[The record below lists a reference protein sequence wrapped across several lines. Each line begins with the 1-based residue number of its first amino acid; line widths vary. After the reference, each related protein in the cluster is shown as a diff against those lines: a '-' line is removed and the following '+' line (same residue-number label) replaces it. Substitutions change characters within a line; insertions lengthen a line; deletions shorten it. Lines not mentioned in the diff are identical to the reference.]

1 MFMQS
6 SPYKLY
12 GSHKEVLFIDNISS
26 PLTNRFHINIFN
38 TFAYTF
44 CFVKDIYG
52 RQVFIEVE
60 NKRCTAIYK
69 TFFRMDPIGP
79 FFHEY
84 HLAVRL
90 FPIKSFC
97 QMNCLFS
104 TLRRKAKGALSVVA
118 HA

>member
-1 MFMQS
+1 M
-6 SPYKLY
+6 
-12 GSHKEVLFIDNISS
+12 DNISS
-26 PLTNRFHINIFN
+26 PLTNRFHINIFD

-44 CFVKDIYG
+44 CLRKDIYE
-52 RQVFIEVE
+52 RQVFVEVG
-60 NKRCTAIYK
+60 NKRHAAIYK
-69 TFFRMDPIGP
+69 AFFRMDPIGP

-90 FPIKSFC
+90 SPIKSFC

-104 TLRRKAKGALSVVA
+104 TLRRKAKGALSVAA